1 MGERLRRRARGVV
14 LAGVLLP
21 VVGQVS
27 GCSVFGGDDDSEGV
41 SVFSVGPGQCFA
53 APAEVVAQV
62 SDLDRVACDRPHDR
76 ELYARVT
83 YAPPGAE
90 PAADGEEGAD
100 DGSGESAPAP
110 ADDAAFPGDDALN
123 AFAQAACAR
132 EFGPYVGREYLD
144 SSLFFTYLVP
154 SPRSWQDA
162 DRDVLCFANAAGEPL
177 DASVKD
183 SGR

>member
-1 MGERLRRRARGVV
+1 MAERLRRVA
-14 LAGVLLP
+14 
-21 VVGQVS
+21 VVGALVAVGTTVS
-27 GCSVFGGDDDSEGV
+27 GCGLFGGDDEAEGV
-41 SVFSVGPGQCFA
+41 SVFSVEPGQCFA

-62 SDLDRVACDRPHDR
+62 SDLERVACGRPHDR

-83 YAPPGAE
+83 WAAPGAE
-90 PAADGEEGAD
+90 PAADTAGG
-100 DGSGESAPAP
+100 GESQSPPAGT
-110 ADDAAFPGDDALN
+110 DESAFPGDEALN

-177 DASVKD
+177 EGTVKG